1 MGNEVSASF
10 SCRLCD
16 GSDLSLYFRQGN
28 DGRFRYYKCRRCG
41 LVNLDLSEGLD
52 QSQYTEDVEDPED
65 DSGRQ
70 NRQIDQSFRFL
81 QRQLSGPQRLCD
93 IGTGNGRLL
102 LLAKRAGWDA
112 MGVELSESLA
122 ETTSRRLGVEIIGGN
137 FLEWTPRTEHCQ
149 AFDLV
154 SLRHVLEH
162 LPDSRLALQ
171 KIRAL
176 LRPGGHALFEMPN
189 IEGWDKRIK
198 RSLVNAGWHK
208 RTYAQDFIAGHCNE
222 FSRRSFEYLLD
233 ATGFRLVRWETYSN
247 KPLGNWLLNLAPIG
261 NKARA
266 LVQVADR
273 SERRS

>member
-1 MGNEVSASF
+1 
-10 SCRLCD
+10 
-16 GSDLSLYFRQGN
+16 
-28 DGRFRYYKCRRCG
+28 
-41 LVNLDLSEGLD
+41 
-52 QSQYTEDVEDPED
+52 
-65 DSGRQ
+65 
-70 NRQIDQSFRFL
+70 
-81 QRQLSGPQRLCD
+81 
-93 IGTGNGRLL
+93 
-102 LLAKRAGWDA
+102 
-112 MGVELSESLA
+112 
-122 ETTSRRLGVEIIGGN
+122 
-137 FLEWTPRTEHCQ
+137 
-149 AFDLV
+149 
-154 SLRHVLEH
+154 VLEH